1 MSENTAAPNEPQPA
15 NNDAAGHVP
24 QYGARL
30 PEGNGQPASWAPAW
44 HPESAPQPPLPRPRQ
59 ATQGEDV
66 GRGTIFALAAL
77 PLGIIVWMVIWNFGW
92 ITSLVTFGVA
102 ALAARLYITGTG
114 GTLSRKGVWVI
125 VSVTAV
131 TAVLAFVG
139 GVWLDAVSYL
149 GGSPLAKV
157 LDPEPWDLMAYN
169 LATNP
174 DFVKGYAGDFL
185 MALLF
190 GALGC
195 FFTLRSLF
203 AGTKAS

>member
-15 NNDAAGHVP
+15 SNDFSGHTP
-24 QYGARL
+24 QYGIRL
-30 PEGNGQPASWAPAW
+30 PEGNGQPASWAPAPQ
-44 HPESAPQPPLPRPRQ
+44 PESGPQPPLPRPQQ
-59 ATQGEDV
+59 AARGEDV

-77 PLGIIVWMVIWNFGW
+77 PLGIIVWMIIWNFGW

-102 ALAARLYITGTG
+102 VLAARLYVTGTG
-114 GTLSRKGVWVI
+114 GTLSRKGVWAI

-149 GGSPLAKV
+149 GGSPLAMV
-157 LDPEPWDLMAYN
+157 LDPEPWDLIAYN
-169 LATNP
+169 LVTNR
-174 DFVKGYAGDFL
+174 DFVNGYAGDFL

-195 FFTLRSLF
+195 FFTLRGLF
-203 AGTKAS
+203 TATR